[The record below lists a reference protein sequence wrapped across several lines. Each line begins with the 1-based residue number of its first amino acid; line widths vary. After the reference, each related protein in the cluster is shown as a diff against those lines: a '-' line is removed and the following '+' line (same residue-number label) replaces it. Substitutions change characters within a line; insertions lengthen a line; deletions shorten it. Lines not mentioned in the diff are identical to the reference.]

1 MHRLEVLAGHI
12 APTYWGRSA
21 AEAAAYRAELLRCR
35 EAIRAF
41 ILEENCGPILVRL
54 AWHDSGTFDASV
66 TSWPTCGGANG
77 SIRFEQELKHG
88 ANAGLAKGIA
98 FLREFTEAHPT
109 LSWADIIQLASATAI
124 ECMGGP
130 KIPVKYGRLDA
141 DRCPAEGNLPDAK
154 PPFGT
159 GHPTAAAHLR
169 AIFYRMG
176 FDDREIVALSG
187 AHTLGRCHKTRS
199 GFDGPWTHDPL
210 KWDNSYFKNL
220 TKFEWKPREWE
231 GPLQYA
237 DPKNELMML
246 PTDVALKTDK
256 KFLPHVKEF
265 AKDEASFNKA
275 FKNAM
280 EKLIALGC
288 HASVQ
293 PGAAAAAAVAD
304 ETDRL
309 SRELR
314 EHCMHGSLE
323 HAQMCLKRG
332 ADPTRLEANSG
343 RSALHNAAFWGHDH
357 IVPWLLTLKVPVN
370 AVDYNGDTALHDAA
384 RFGHDK
390 CIDALLGAAG
400 VDVSVVNKEGK
411 TAHDVAV
418 ENGKKP
424 RAGLSAGGGCVV
436 S

>member
-187 AHTLGRCHKTRS
+187 AHTLGRAFKERS
-199 GFDGPWTHDPL
+199 GVVENGYGAAGATAYTKPECRPRADGEEGVGMPGGQSWVADWLTF
-210 KWDNSYFKNL
+210 NNAYFQYL
-220 TKFEWKPREWE
+220 RR
-231 GPLQYA
+231 GPQPGL
-237 DPKNELMML
+237 LWL
-246 PTDVALKTDK
+246 PTDA
-256 KFLPHVKEF
+256 
-265 AKDEASFNKA
+265 
-275 FKNAM
+275 
-280 EKLIALGC
+280 
-288 HASVQ
+288 
-293 PGAAAAAAVAD
+293 
-304 ETDRL
+304 
-309 SRELR
+309 
-314 EHCMHGSLE
+314 
-323 HAQMCLKRG
+323 
-332 ADPTRLEANSG
+332 
-343 RSALHNAAFWGHDH
+343 
-357 IVPWLLTLKVPVN
+357 
-370 AVDYNGDTALHDAA
+370 ALHDDAA
-384 RFGHDK
+384 FRPHFERYARDE
-390 CIDALLGAAG
+390 AAFFR
-400 VDVSVVNKEGK
+400 DYSA
-411 TAHDVAV
+411 AHA
-418 ENGKKP
+418 
-424 RAGLSAGGGCVV
+424 RLSALGSKFDPPEGIAL
-436 S
+436 